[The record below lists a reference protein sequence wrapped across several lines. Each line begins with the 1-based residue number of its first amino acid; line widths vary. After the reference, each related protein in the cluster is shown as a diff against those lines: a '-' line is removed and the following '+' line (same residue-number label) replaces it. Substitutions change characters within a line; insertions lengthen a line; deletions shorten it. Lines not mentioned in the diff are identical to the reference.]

1 MLSHRKAQVVSR
13 ISAVGTCQPVVI
25 VLHPHGWNGVGDARS
40 RRQRPLPDRSGP
52 CDTPPSECPEEKY
65 GRGLDHSGNIE
76 GNCICRVPGRPHSSR
91 GSEVDE
97 SAPVNADEGWTERM
111 RRGTTV
117 APPTCDALNAVRPYD
132 GSTRAGLARLQA
144 DLWRALGGVATRPAA
159 LPDSLLEH

>member
-13 ISAVGTCQPVVI
+13 ISAVGTWQPVVI

-76 GNCICRVPGRPHSSR
+76 GNSKGL
-91 GSEVDE
+91 
-97 SAPVNADEGWTERM
+97 
-111 RRGTTV
+111 V
-117 APPTCDALNAVRPYD
+117 APPLREHP
-132 GSTRAGLARLQA
+132 
-144 DLWRALGGVATRPAA
+144 PAA
-159 LPDSLLEH
+159 HRTASHGAARSGHAAQDVGAG

>member
-76 GNCICRVPGRPHSSR
+76 GDLSR
-91 GSEVDE
+91 FPIVRLRLSLACLQWEH
-97 SAPVNADEGWTERM
+97 VNR
-111 RRGTTV
+111 
-117 APPTCDALNAVRPYD
+117 
-132 GSTRAGLARLQA
+132 S
-144 DLWRALGGVATRPAA
+144 
-159 LPDSLLEH
+159 